1 MLYWNLAISSGFI
14 APYKKSDIQTIKAT
28 QTFPFSLSCQD
39 YFYSS
44 AVLIWSAIMK
54 IYASLILYV
63 DWVDFDSYVQVLWS
77 CNFDMLFVVFTIL
90 LLRGNQNCQRK
101 MGLCCN
107 TCQYTIITSVHSS
120 NGLEN
125 LIWYSTVDE
134 RLHQRITR
142 SIQNFPVNVKHA
154 REHWSRVLHH

>member
-125 LIWYSTVDE
+125 LIWYSRWE
-134 RLHQRITR
+134 ITPAYYAKY
-142 SIQNFPVNVKHA
+142 SKFSNLNVKHA
-154 REHWSRVLHH
+154 REYWSRVLHH